1 VEERERSPT
10 PASQVRS
17 PGIPVAPSRDA
28 PISESIVGAHGEYH
42 AEDEFSERGQYM
54 RKFGWGVFVVVVM
67 FAVSAWAAP
76 NADQFNEK
84 FLVKYSS
91 SSSGGCY
98 MTLVAGGMEYDTQNG
113 GGGWNGLCQIWP
125 PGSTLRGKY
134 VYGKGHTIVSIQVL
148 WTNEA
153 GKVRAD
159 NYWVHETRYTPR

>member
-1 VEERERSPT
+1 
-10 PASQVRS
+10 
-17 PGIPVAPSRDA
+17 
-28 PISESIVGAHGEYH
+28 
-42 AEDEFSERGQYM
+42 M

-67 FAVSAWAAP
+67 LAVSAWAAP